1 MLKNK
6 RIILRL
12 KGGLGNQLF
21 QLSAAIKLQEKTGG
35 LIVCDISS
43 LGSYKTEREY
53 TSKFVPEIFNT
64 KFDVNLTRIER
75 LIVKSRLPALLKV
88 KTDLVS
94 FYSSSIDIV
103 SDINSSQFIFLDG
116 YFQDK
121 ATVFDNTQSSRLK
134 NTLFKQH
141 EELINGFGIPRNGLL
156 GLHIRRGDFLAKEH
170 INIFRH
176 LSDDYF
182 TEKIGLFKDKKIFVF
197 SDDPVCS
204 KNFARSISATDVS
217 SLGLNLVQEFALFA
231 YCGNKILSNS
241 TLSWWADFIG
251 QCDSGLT
258 IMPRLWFID
267 EKLQNNFEATLLM
280 PRSNLLLA

>member
-134 NTLFKQH
+134 SGPTTA
-141 EELINGFGIPRNGLL
+141 LL
-156 GLHIRRGDFLAKEH
+156 PSACEACHTR
-170 INIFRH
+170 
-176 LSDDYF
+176 LS
-182 TEKIGLFKDKKIFVF
+182 
-197 SDDPVCS
+197 
-204 KNFARSISATDVS
+204 
-217 SLGLNLVQEFALFA
+217 
-231 YCGNKILSNS
+231 
-241 TLSWWADFIG
+241 
-251 QCDSGLT
+251 
-258 IMPRLWFID
+258 
-267 EKLQNNFEATLLM
+267 
-280 PRSNLLLA
+280 